1 MEKPLVSIS
10 LVAFN
15 QEPYIREALESCLM
29 QQVDFKYEILIH
41 DDASSDGTQEI
52 IREYAQKYPELIFP
66 VFQEENQFSQGF
78 EVNACFNISRAKGK
92 YIAYLEADDYWIDPM
107 KLQTQA
113 DFMEAHPDVSMCFA
127 ASKRIFSDNREPQI
141 HRYRKH
147 DAVVNMK
154 DVIAMGGRMVD
165 MGSAVVQRSI
175 YQNTPDWYHY
185 SQIWDLTVP
194 LLAIIHGKI
203 QYLDRVTSVYRYNVP
218 GSWTNRNVK
227 SYERRVNNLKRSI
240 RVTDGFDKETNYQ
253 YHKLIQKKHNP
264 ILVEILLLINEQD
277 PDFKE
282 LYDRL
287 PLLPRLEYHFFKR
300 LGIFKL
306 WEIHRHNK
314 RVLTGF

>member
-1 MEKPLVSIS
+1 MPVLT
-10 LVAFN
+10 F
-15 QEPYIREALESCLM
+15 P
-29 QQVDFKYEILIH
+29 
-41 DDASSDGTQEI
+41 G
-52 IREYAQKYPELIFP
+52 QK
-66 VFQEENQFSQGF
+66 G
-78 EVNACFNISRAKGK
+78 NISHILRLT
-92 YIAYLEADDYWIDPM
+92 ITEIDPM
-107 KLQTQA
+107 KLQTQV

-147 DAVVNMK
+147 DAVANMK

-240 RVTDGFDKETNYQ
+240 RVTDGFDQETNYQ

-306 WEIHRHNK
+306 WEIHRHKQKGGNRFLNLRLK
-314 RVLTGF
+314 SKFDFKPVHKPQKTRTGFSVQISGLQVSFNPESPGSLSFLID